1 MWTEQLVCGCVSFKV
16 ELAWNETEKIRVLE
30 WVPSNIQW
38 NWFEELSIRHT
49 TLQRHSNMAIFFI
62 YLFVCGHAR
71 TNISKP
77 KTTEKIWGKNHTY
90 TGKWCFVKK
99 KNKEKKWR
107 NTKQRN
113 NVEHVISSSCWNEC
127 FWLDIDTINQ
137 ICIFIAHQSELSSII
152 ENLIK
157 MVGGAHVGDIH
168 FVV

>member
-1 MWTEQLVCGCVSFKV
+1 MWLCVVQSRISLKWNGENPCARMGTIKYSV
-16 ELAWNETEKIRVLE
+16 ELVRRTIYKAHHPTAA
-30 WVPSNIQW
+30 QQYG
-38 NWFEELSIRHT
+38 H
-49 TLQRHSNMAIFFI
+49 FFI